1 MKQVL
6 NSIFCRV
13 AEALRCR
20 GAAYLP
26 FAYLHSSGS
35 AATQQP
41 NNSAPQ
47 QMSTSAATQHLS
59 TSAPQLFILILIAL
73 LSYNSLQ
80 SQTITAK
87 QRDVII
93 IDNGAP
99 GKADPGDRI
108 MYDVTISNSGG
119 TQGNNTQLN
128 IVPDPRT
135 TFFAGSFKS
144 SPLALDDAYTC
155 TGNVGINV
163 PTVSGVIANDFDDA
177 IPLLTVTAG
186 TFATTQGGSI
196 MLATNGSFMYT
207 PPVGFTGA
215 DTYVY
220 TLNDGNTVGPPVPA
234 TNTGTITIT
243 VSNMIWFIDNTGGG
257 SGGAGTLTSPFKTI
271 ADFNGSAGPAINQL
285 IFINYAGPDYT
296 NGIILKNGQTLFGS
310 GHTGGITLAD
320 VTPFTMAPNS
330 KVLPSI
336 NVTRPNI
343 TSPAAGTDGI
353 LLASGNIIR
362 GLNVG
367 NSADMAIDDN
377 GAVGTLT
384 ISELTINN
392 TTGGGF
398 RTDNGGVLAV
408 SLGALIA
415 SGSLNGLNLGLVS
428 GTFSVAGITT
438 INNSTG
444 TGISLTTVSANLSF
458 NSILVGNSGSD
469 GFYINNQSG
478 TLTVAGT
485 TTINAPVAGMNFSL
499 NITGGTGT
507 QSFAGID
514 INGRRS
520 VGMQINGGNR
530 SITTGNVFINNV
542 NNSADDAFVIT
553 GTTGAN
559 NLTFGITSI
568 NNNNAAG
575 SCIFIFGGTQP
586 TSFAAGSSVSLS
598 NNTEFNINTGSGNVT
613 YNGSVTNNA
622 GNAITVTGR
631 TGGTV
636 DFQGFISH
644 NAAAIAINVASNTG
658 GTTIFSGG
666 TKTINAST
674 ATGVSLTSN
683 TGATINFTGGGLVI
697 TNSSGTGF
705 TATGGATAINVTGAG
720 NKITTTTA
728 TALNVVSTTIG
739 ASNLNFQSITSNGS
753 GSANGINLDNT
764 GSSGGLIVTGTGSAG
779 SGGTIANKTGA
790 DGTSVGCGIYL
801 NNTAK
806 VSLSRMQLNDFTNY
820 AIRGTSVTD
829 FTLQNSQTSGVN
841 GNNGGADE
849 GSIIFDGLF
858 GTCNFTSN
866 TIKGGIEDNF
876 RIINTNGVLNVT
888 ITGNTIRDNST
899 TSSGNDN
906 INIRANITANITATV
921 TSNIF
926 AACNGDHFQTSC
938 IDDATMNLT
947 FTGNTLSGGGGGSA
961 LGQGITISGGAAG
974 STESMT
980 FNVSNNN
987 MTGTIAGGAI
997 NINHGAGGGTW
1008 VGDVMNNTIGN
1019 PAITDSG
1026 ASQSSGIRFETHGN
1040 GSLQGT
1046 VSGNTITQW
1055 SGAGGGISLSA
1066 GDVGADNGT
1075 LNVKVYNNTFSNP
1088 GANADYC
1095 IYGPMG
1101 QISGNANVV
1110 CEDIANNTM
1119 VQCPQGSGFK
1129 MRVRARFNTVV
1140 HLPGYGGAN
1149 NDVPALQAYFATKNP
1164 GCAASEVSIGNTA
1177 PGVMTGGPACF

>member
-1 MKQVL
+1 MKQLL

-13 AEALRCR
+13 AEAPSCG
-20 GAAYLP
+20 GAAN
-26 FAYLHSSGS
+26 LHI
-35 AATQQP
+35 A
-41 NNSAPQ
+41 NSH
-47 QMSTSAATQHLS
+47 TSNLATQHNSNSAS
-59 TSAPQLFILILIAL
+59 TPRLRDSATPQKSNSASTPRLRNSATPHKATPRLRDSATPLFILLITL
-73 LSYNSLQ
+73 LSYNNLNA
-80 SQTITAK
+80 QTITAK

-99 GKADPGDRI
+99 GKADPEDRI

-128 IVPDPRT
+128 ISPDPRT
-135 TFFAGSFKS
+135 TFIPGSFKS

-163 PTVSGVIANDFDDA
+163 PVGSSVILNDFDDN
-177 IPLLTVTAG
+177 IPGLTVTAG

-196 MLATNGSFMYT
+196 MLAADGSFMYT
-207 PPVGFTGA
+207 PPAGFTGA

-243 VSNMIWFIDNTGGG
+243 VSNMIWFISNIGGG
-257 SGGAGTLTSPFKTI
+257 SGGAGTLTNPFKTI
-271 ADFNGSAGPAINQL
+271 ADFNGSAGPLINQL
-285 IFINYAGPDYT
+285 IFLTNTGTDYT
-296 NGIILKNGQTLFGS
+296 NGIVLKNGQTLFGS
-310 GHTGGITLAD
+310 GHTGGVTLAD
-320 VTPFTMAPNS
+320 VVPFSMAPNS
-330 KVLPSI
+330 KVLPAI
-336 NVTRPNI
+336 NGTNPNI
-343 TSPAAGTDGI
+343 LNTAGI
-353 LLASGNIIR
+353 AVSLASGNKLR
-362 GLNVG
+362 GFNVG
-367 NSADMAIDDN
+367 SSATHQNGSGLSGTAVGNLTIDELSIYVSGVSAGKGINLVGGGTVAIQLVQLDLVSCNPIAIDLSN
-377 GAVGTLT
+377 LTGGTWNVSGST
-384 ISELTINN
+384 NISSSSTINVN
-392 TTGGGF
+392 IVTCSNNFTFSTLNITNGGSHGLSLTGCSGNFTINGGTITNPF
-398 RTDNGGVLAV
+398 GTSVLISGGSVVFNSSGTITDNSGFAV
-408 SLGALIA
+408 DIDNHDS
-415 SGSLNGLNLGLVS
+415 NNV
-428 GTFSVAGITT
+428 TFSGNIF
-438 INNSTG
+438 SSG
-444 TGISLTTVSANLSF
+444 TGIRVQNC
-458 NSILVGNSGSD
+458 G
-469 GFYINNQSG
+469 
-478 TLTVAGT
+478 
-485 TTINAPVAGMNFSL
+485 
-499 NITGGTGT
+499 
-507 QSFAGID
+507 
-514 INGRRS
+514 
-520 VGMQINGGNR
+520 
-530 SITTGNVFINNV
+530 
-542 NNSADDAFVIT
+542 
-553 GTTGAN
+553 
-559 NLTFGITSI
+559 
-568 NNNNAAG
+568 
-575 SCIFIFGGTQP
+575 
-586 TSFAAGSSVSLS
+586 
-598 NNTEFNINTGSGNVT
+598 
-613 YNGSVTNNA
+613 
-622 GNAITVTGR
+622 
-631 TGGTV
+631 
-636 DFQGFISH
+636 
-644 NAAAIAINVASNTG
+644 
-658 GTTIFSGG
+658 GG
-666 TKTINAST
+666 TKTFSGST
-674 ATGVSLTSN
+674 KSLITTTNTAVTLSTN
-683 TGATINFTGGGLVI
+683 TGATINISGGGLVI
-697 TNSSGTGF
+697 NTTSGTGYS
-705 TATGGATAINVTGAG
+705 ATGGGTVSVTGTG
-720 NKITTTTA
+720 NTITSTTGTG
-728 TALNVVSTTIG
+728 LNVVSTTIG
-739 ASNLNFQSITSNGS
+739 GSNMTFQRITSNGS

-764 GSSGGLIVTGTGSAG
+764 GSVGGLIVTGTGSAG

-858 GTCNFTSN
+858 GTCNFTNN

-876 RIINTNGVLNVT
+876 RIININGVLNVT

-926 AACNGDHFQTSC
+926 AACNGDHFQTTC

-1046 VSGNTITQW
+1046 VSGNTISQW

-1066 GDVGADNGT
+1066 GDSGGADNGT
-1075 LNVKVYNNTFSNP
+1075 LNVKVLNNTFSNP

-1101 QISGNANVV
+1101 QLSSNANVV
-1110 CEDIANNTM
+1110 CEDIANNNM

-1140 HLPGYGGAN
+1140 HLPGYGGAT
-1149 NDVPALQAYFATKNP
+1149 NDVPALQAYFASKNP
-1164 GCAASEVSIGNTA
+1164 GCLAAEVSIGNTA
-1177 PGVMTGGPACF
+1177 PGMMTGGPACF